1 MKYAIISKK
10 NRRDD
15 DSYDTLWL
23 RMEPLRISI
32 IGIDGS
38 GKSST
43 TLKAIHSLSHKFPI
57 CKTGRTPFSIRNENI
72 SYCLPRT
79 GKFFED
85 LFKRVDATKKR
96 QWIGMTRILF
106 VLFQSWLEPYMIK
119 RYHPVAVVTTRCM
132 IIDSAIYGDFY
143 YPWTSR
149 KLSVEGK
156 LRLVRQYS
164 RLPFRDLYF
173 FLVTPIQMAMERIYR
188 RILEDHPEITYG
200 RDYWLHLHEHE
211 ESLQTLDRKL
221 REALRVAQSM
231 APIKIVEIDT
241 GKRNEEGVAELIS
254 RYSSVFCKGDPLQS
268 RTRI

>member
-1 MKYAIISKK
+1 
-10 NRRDD
+10 
-15 DSYDTLWL
+15 
-23 RMEPLRISI
+23 MEPLRISI

-43 TLKAIHSLSHKFPI
+43 TLRAIHSLSHQFLI
-57 CKTGRTPFSIRNENI
+57 CKTGRTPFLILKDNI
-72 SYCLPRT
+72 SYCLPKT

-85 LFKRVDATKKR
+85 LFKRADATKKR

-106 VLFQSWLEPYMIK
+106 VLFQGWLEPYMIK

-132 IIDSAIYGDFY
+132 IIDSAIYSDFY
-143 YPWTSR
+143 YPWISR

-156 LRLVRQYS
+156 LRLIRQYS

-173 FLVTPIQMAMERIYR
+173 FLVTPIEVALERIYR
-188 RILEDHPEITYG
+188 RISDDHPEISYG

-211 ESLQTLDRKL
+211 ESLQTLDRKF
-221 REALRVAQSM
+221 RETLHVAQRM

-241 GKRNEEGVAELIS
+241 GKRNEEEVAQLIS
-254 RYSSVFCKGDPLQS
+254 GYSSVFYKGDPFES
-268 RTRI
+268 WTKI

>member
-1 MKYAIISKK
+1 
-10 NRRDD
+10 
-15 DSYDTLWL
+15 
-23 RMEPLRISI
+23 MEPLRISI

-43 TLKAIHSLSHKFPI
+43 TLRAIHSLSHQFPT

-132 IIDSAIYGDFY
+132 IIDSGIYSDFY
-143 YPWTSR
+143 YPWISR
-149 KLSVEGK
+149 KLSVDGK
-156 LRLVRQYS
+156 LRLVRLYS

-173 FLVTPIQMAMERIYR
+173 FLLTPIQMAMERIYGGSR
-188 RILEDHPEITYG
+188 KTILKSLTEGTTGFISMSTRNLSGHWI
-200 RDYWLHLHEHE
+200 
-211 ESLQTLDRKL
+211 ESLERL
-221 REALRVAQSM
+221 
-231 APIKIVEIDT
+231 
-241 GKRNEEGVAELIS
+241 
-254 RYSSVFCKGDPLQS
+254 CK
-268 RTRI
+268 